1 MKILYVVTGA
11 GYGGA
16 PVHVLRL
23 IRADIESGHIVG
35 LVTAPQSR
43 IISEAEELGARVFPN
58 SYFVRRVKAVSD
70 IRALWVVLKSVR
82 EFDPDLVSA
91 HSTKAGFAARLA
103 CAVLRRR
110 VVFTAHGWAFGEER
124 GRLRTRILVLMESLA
139 ARVTAKII
147 CVSDHDRHLALR
159 YGVAQPGKLIV
170 IHNGVDPKPFL
181 DANPVGVRTE
191 FNLGQNRVMTT
202 VGRLAPPK
210 DPLTLLTACRSVKG
224 DFVLL
229 VVGDGELRSTV
240 ECSVSKGGSGH
251 SVVLA
256 GERVDVPEILAA
268 SDVFVLSSRK
278 EGLPYTIIEAMV
290 AGLPVVATCV
300 GGVPEL
306 VEDGVTGFLVPPGDP
321 AALAEALQK
330 VLDDSELRHG
340 MGHAGR
346 EKALREFSLDD
357 MLRKTRRVYEEVL
370 QKRRR

>member
-43 IISEAEELGARVFPN
+43 MILEAEELGARVFPN
-58 SYFVRRVKAVSD
+58 SYFVRRVKAIND

-103 CAVLRRR
+103 CAVLRRQ
-110 VVFTAHGWAFGEER
+110 VVFTAHGWAFGEGR
-124 GRLRTRILVLMESLA
+124 GRLRTRILALMERLA
-139 ARVTAKII
+139 ARVTARII

-159 YGVAQPGKLIV
+159 YGVAKPGKLIV

-181 DANPVGVRTE
+181 DANPGRVRIE
-191 FNLGQNRVMTT
+191 FSLGRNRVMTT

-224 DFVLL
+224 DFVLM
-229 VVGDGELRSTV
+229 VVGDGELRGTV
-240 ECSVSKGGSGH
+240 ESSVSNGGLEH
-251 SVVLA
+251 SVILA

-290 AGLPVVATCV
+290 AGLPVVATRV

-321 AALAEALQK
+321 RALAEALQN
-330 VLDDSELRHG
+330 VLDDSELRHR

-346 EKALREFSLDD
+346 ERALRGFSLDD
-357 MLRKTRRVYEEVL
+357 MLRKTRRVYEEVVGL
-370 QKRRR
+370 S